1 MSIRPT
7 FGGKCRAVLLAA
19 IAGLGA
25 DSGAM
30 AAPIDRITDRYIAL
44 SVRLDPRLGPL
55 SGLPADHDARLPP
68 IGPDA
73 LRDQQREENALWRSL
88 RGISVRKLNEADRIA
103 YVLMVEGL
111 EARRGLRTCNQHLWS
126 VNHIAGWQVLF
137 QAMAHAQP
145 VGDAPKRAN
154 AITRWQAFPAYIDSD
169 IAGLRQGLRQGYS
182 VPRPVVTRVIGQLD
196 KLLAL
201 PVEQS
206 PFFAPARTDS
216 DAAFQARFRAIVA
229 DGIYPALKRYRD
241 FLSQDYLPA
250 ARDTLGLDALPDGA
264 ACYQALLRHHTT
276 LDRTPAE
283 VVATGEAA
291 VARNLSEIAAIG
303 QARFGTGHLPAILK
317 AMQAAP
323 ENRFNSPRELLDFSN
338 LVLARTIALSA
349 SAFESLPR
357 QPTAIEPLPEMQA
370 GSGMPAHY
378 QSQSDPAKPGLYIL
392 PLDHWM
398 TDTKGEAEIAVVHE
412 TIPGHHL
419 QTALTKELVGQAPLL
434 QISMNTA
441 YVEGWGRYSERLAE
455 ELGVYGTDQAK
466 VSRRAWMARGMVVD
480 PGIHV
485 FGWTRER
492 AVAYLLES
500 GRFEMDTAEAM
511 VDRIAA
517 APGQL
522 TSYDSGGLEI
532 AALRAESE
540 QALGACFDLKRF
552 HQQLL
557 SGGVLPLKA
566 LRERIVQWRSE
577 ARHGCAH

>member
-1 MSIRPT
+1 MSVRPA
-7 FGGKCRAVLLAA
+7 FGRKCRAVLLAA
-19 IAGLGA
+19 IAGMGIHSA
-25 DSGAM
+25 VA
-30 AAPIDRITDRYIAL
+30 AAPIDRITDRYIGL
-44 SVRLDPRLGPL
+44 SVHLDPRLGPL
-55 SGLPADHDARLPP
+55 SGLPDDYDARLPA

-73 LRDQQREENALWRSL
+73 LRYQKREEDALWRSL
-88 RGISVRKLNEADRIA
+88 QREKGSRLSEPDGIAHI
-103 YVLMVEGL
+103 LMSEGL
-111 EARRGLRTCNQHLWS
+111 EARRGLRTCQQPLWS
-126 VNHIAGWQVLF
+126 VNHITGWQVSF
-137 QAMAHAQP
+137 QAMAQAQP
-145 VGDAPKRAN
+145 VGDARKRAS
-154 AITRWQAFPAYIDSD
+154 AIARWAALPAYVDAD
-169 IAGLRQGLRQGYS
+169 IANLRRGLGRGYS
-182 VPRPVVTRVIGQLD
+182 VPKPVVARVIVQLD
-196 KLLAL
+196 KLLDL

-206 PFFAPARTDS
+206 PFFFPAKADG

-241 FLSQDYLPA
+241 FLAQDYLPA
-250 ARDTLGLDALPDGA
+250 ARTTLGLGALPDGA

-303 QARFGTGHLPAILK
+303 QARFGTGDLPAILK

-323 ENRFNSPRELLDFSN
+323 ENRFGSARELVDFSN

-357 QPTAIEPLPEMQA
+357 QPTAIEPLPETQA

-378 QSQSDPAKPGLYIL
+378 QSQSDPSKPGLYIL
-392 PLDHWM
+392 PLDHWK
-398 TDTKGEAEIAVVHE
+398 TDTRGEAEIAVVHE

-419 QTALTKELVGQAPLL
+419 QTALTKELVGQSPLL
-434 QISMNTA
+434 QISGNTA

-455 ELGVYGTDQAK
+455 ELGVYEKDQAK

-492 AVAYLLES
+492 AVAYLMES
-500 GRFEMDTAEAM
+500 GRFEVETAEAM
-511 VDRIAA
+511 VDRIVA

-540 QALGACFDLKRF
+540 QALGRCFDLKQF
-552 HQQLL
+552 HRHVL
-557 SGGVLPLKA
+557 SGGVLPLNA
-566 LRERIVQWRSE
+566 LRERIVQWRGE
-577 ARHGCAH
+577 AQGACAR